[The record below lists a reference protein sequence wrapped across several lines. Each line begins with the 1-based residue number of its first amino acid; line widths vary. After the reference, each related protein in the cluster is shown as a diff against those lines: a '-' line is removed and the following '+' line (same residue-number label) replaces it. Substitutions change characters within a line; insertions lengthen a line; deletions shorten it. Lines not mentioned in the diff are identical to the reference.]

1 MLQAS
6 AKVDPIFFCIR
17 LRMTLFQRSLSLFI
31 LWMCCVIES
40 FSSWSDSGTSLYTTS
55 FRWPQ
60 RKKSR
65 GFRSGEY
72 GAQTKLVFRLIT
84 RSTLSFSPASFL
96 KPSREYSMKLKMKL
110 NVSYGFICFKICYS
124 WCSHFFVSKVIV
136 WWIQTTVSEFDSL
149 KIEMLMWMHFFIVRR
164 VLHVLLKSLLWL
176 YFLEYRNQ
184 IYRRHVAMD
193 EYESLKKSDRC
204 DQWVWFYSKNR
215 GFRSFWTGM

>member
-1 MLQAS
+1 MAPRQN
-6 AKVDPIFFCIR
+6 
-17 LRMTLFQRSLSLFI
+17 
-31 LWMCCVIES
+31 W
-40 FSSWSDSGTSLYTTS
+40 FSGWSPGH
-55 FRWPQ
+55 Q
-60 RKKSR
+60 
-65 GFRSGEY
+65 
-72 GAQTKLVFRLIT
+72 
-84 RSTLSFSPASFL
+84 SFSPASFL

-164 VLHVLLKSLLWL
+164 FLHVLLKSLLWL
-176 YFLEYRNQ
+176 YFLEYCNQ

-204 DQWVWFYSKNR
+204 GQWFWFYSKNI
-215 GFRSFWTGM
+215 GFRSFLTGLYYTCSLSLLTFLEFEMPHSFLCQLCVYVTGTDS